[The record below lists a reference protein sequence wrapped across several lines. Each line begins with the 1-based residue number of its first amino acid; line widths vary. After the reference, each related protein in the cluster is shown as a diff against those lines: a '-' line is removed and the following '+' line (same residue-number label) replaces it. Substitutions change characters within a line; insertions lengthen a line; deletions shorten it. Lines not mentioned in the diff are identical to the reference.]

1 MHPLQALR
9 DAGTAVVSDVFDDLG
24 RRPPVLHHA
33 ITPLRSGIAFAGPAY
48 TIAGRSEDFDG
59 GDRPKLRAIDEMPD
73 GCVAVWAGTDIRGV
87 CCFGDLL
94 ATSMQARGV
103 AGVVV
108 DGGVRD
114 ASFLSGMD
122 LPVLARFRTP
132 AQGIGRWKVTAVQE
146 PVRLRG
152 GIDDEVLV
160 SPGDVVVGDDDGIV
174 VVPTDLVDEVAAR
187 AAAWAEG
194 EDEARDAIAD
204 GLPLLAALERF
215 GHL

>member
-1 MHPLQALR
+1 MLR
-9 DAGTAVVSDVFDDLG
+9 NAGTAVVSDVFDDLG
-24 RRPPVLHHA
+24 RRPSVLHHDIA
-33 ITPLRSGIAFAGPAY
+33 PLGAGAFAGPAY
-48 TIAGRSEDFDG
+48 TIEGRSEEFEG
-59 GDRPKLRAIDEMPD
+59 GDRPKLQAIDDMPD
-73 GCVAVWAGTDIRGV
+73 GSVAVWAGTDIRGV

-114 ASFLSGMD
+114 ASFLAGMD
-122 LPVLARFRTP
+122 LPVFARFRTP
-132 AQGIGRWKVTAVQE
+132 AQGIGRWRVTAVQE

-152 GIDDEVLV
+152 GIDDEVV
-160 SPGDVVVGDDDGIV
+160 VVPGDVLVGDEDGIV
-174 VVPTDLVDEVAAR
+174 IVPADLVDEVAAR
-187 AAAWAEG
+187 AAAWADG
-194 EDEARDAIAD
+194 EEEARDAIAD

>member
-1 MHPLQALR
+1 MDPLHALQ
-9 DAGTAVVSDVFDDLG
+9 DAGTAVISDVFDELG
-24 RRPPVLHHA
+24 RRPPVLHHDIA
-33 ITPLRSGIAFAGPAY
+33 PVRTGVAFAGPAY
-48 TIAGRSEDFDG
+48 TIEGHSEAFEG
-59 GDRPKLRAIDEMPD
+59 GDRPKLKAIDDMPA
-73 GCVAVWAGTDIRGV
+73 GCVAVWSGTDIRGV

-114 ASFLSGMD
+114 TAFLAGMD
-122 LPVLARFRTP
+122 LPVYTRFHTP

-152 GIDDEVLV
+152 GIDDEVVV
-160 SPGDVVVGDDDGIV
+160 SPGDIVVADDDGII
-174 VVPTDLVDEVAAR
+174 VVPAELVDEVATR
-187 AAAWAEG
+187 AAAWAETEVG
-194 EDEARDAIAD
+194 ARDAIAD